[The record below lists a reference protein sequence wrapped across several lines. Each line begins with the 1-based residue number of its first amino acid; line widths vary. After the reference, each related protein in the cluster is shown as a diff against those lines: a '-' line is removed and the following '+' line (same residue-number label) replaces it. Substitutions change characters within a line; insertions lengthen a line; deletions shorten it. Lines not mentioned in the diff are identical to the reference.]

1 MSNPIGVPIAC
12 GFFGSIMGL
21 VAGCG
26 QCFPVIVGG
35 STGASVGCVICIYSS
50 FFGPSDTGTPVAKIV
65 HAQPTVVQNIYI
77 LEPMESTGAP
87 KIVPANTGSDE
98 QSK

>member
-35 STGASVGCVICIYSS
+35 STGASVGCVICIYSA
-50 FFGPSDTGTPVAKIV
+50 FFGPSEAPVAKIV
-65 HAQPTVVQNIYI
+65 HAQPTVIQNVYI
-77 LEPMESTGAP
+77 LEPAGAP
-87 KIVPANTGSDE
+87 KIIAASTESGE